1 VKTSNPTSA
10 VWLPG
15 ISSHITHVKNSTLPC
30 YQSQPLFPHI
40 NSIIMLGF
48 YLTFIS
54 INNKLKLDNSINNKN
69 ETYRQLSSNINL
81 QTDGASDGLQ

>member
-1 VKTSNPTSA
+1 
-10 VWLPG
+10 
-15 ISSHITHVKNSTLPC
+15 
-30 YQSQPLFPHI
+30 
-40 NSIIMLGF
+40 MLGF